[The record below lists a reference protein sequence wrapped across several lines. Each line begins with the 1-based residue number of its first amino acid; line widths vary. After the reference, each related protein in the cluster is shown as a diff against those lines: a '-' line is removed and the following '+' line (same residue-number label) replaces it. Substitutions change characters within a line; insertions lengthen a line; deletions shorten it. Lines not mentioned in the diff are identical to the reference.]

1 MFIYLTSSAG
11 YIMLH
16 HFIIFT
22 KRIGCFILFFFEE
35 LKDVKCFPR
44 TARAKKNR
52 ADHTPRCLG
61 PGLVGRFDLHRA
73 ALGGSGAQ
81 HLLATRMAMSRHRF
95 FNARPRSR

>member
-22 KRIGCFILFFFEE
+22 KRIGCFIMFFFEE
-35 LKDVKCFPR
+35 LKDVECFPR
-44 TARAKKNR
+44 TARAKTNR

-61 PGLVGRFDLHRA
+61 PGLVGRIDLHRA
-73 ALGGSGAQ
+73 ALWLWCSAPSCDSDGRGSPQ
-81 HLLATRMAMSRHRF
+81 IF
-95 FNARPRSR
+95 

>member
-1 MFIYLTSSAG
+1 MFPTNSQG
-11 YIMLH
+11 Q
-16 HFIIFT
+16 
-22 KRIGCFILFFFEE
+22 
-35 LKDVKCFPR
+35 
-44 TARAKKNR
+44 KNK

-61 PGLVGRFDLHRA
+61 PGLVGRFDLHSA